1 MRFWRKYDNSIFK
14 IDFGENMTSKPKI
27 KNQNSITMYRYLFPN
42 VLIFNHQPNYLSIE
56 NAYIVGI

>member
-1 MRFWRKYDNSIFK
+1 MTILYSKFDFW
-14 IDFGENMTSKPKI
+14 ENMTSKPII

>member
-1 MRFWRKYDNSIFK
+1 MRIWRKYDNP
-14 IDFGENMTSKPKI
+14 TLKPII